1 MLFEKKTNLLFL
13 LREHINMVFLLRE
26 LVCVFTARTQPKKNC
41 LFLLHE
47 LGKCFHVTNQGKK
60 NLFTARTRVL
70 LLRELN
76 KKKMFLF
83 TARTCV
89 WSHRV
94 NSEKNKKIYCT
105 NSITISFEI
114 SCSYCA
120 NLNFFQNARTVSKAC
135 QKFILSISVTNIK
148 KNETF
153 LIVPTVKTKLFLLHE
168 LNKKHESDSYCS

>member
-1 MLFEKKTNLLFL
+1 MNVIRKKNEPPFFIARTYQYGFFYCANLF
-13 LREHINMVFLLRE
+13 VFLLRE
-26 LVCVFTARTQPKKNC
+26 LNQKKIASFYCTNWENVFTSRTKEKKNI
-41 LFLLHE
+41 
-47 LGKCFHVTNQGKK
+47 
-60 NLFTARTRVL
+60 FTARTRVL

-94 NSEKNKKIYCT
+94 NSEKNKKFYCT

-120 NLNFFQNARTVSKAC
+120 NSNFFSKC
-135 QKFILSISVTNIK
+135 TNCIKSSSEIHSEHISYKHQKK
-148 KNETF
+148 
-153 LIVPTVKTKLFLLHE
+153 
-168 LNKKHESDSYCS
+168 

>member
-26 LVCVFTARTQPKKNC
+26 LVCVFTARTQPKKIASFYC
-41 LFLLHE
+41 
-47 LGKCFHVTNQGKK
+47 TNWENVFTSRTKEKK

-94 NSEKNKKIYCT
+94 NSEKNKKFYCT

-120 NLNFFQNARTVSKAC
+120 NSIFFSKCTNCIKSLSKIHTEHISYKHQKKWNLFDCANSQNKIVFTARTK
-135 QKFILSISVTNIK
+135 
-148 KNETF
+148 
-153 LIVPTVKTKLFLLHE
+153 
-168 LNKKHESDSYCS
+168 